1 VLQKVVL
8 RILISALTLLSP
20 AVAQTLSIGNAAIP
34 ELAGLTNVAPG
45 SLVVVGANG
54 PIQLPRPSEFS
65 PIHLDMQPRDGAQVF
80 PMTVLSAGSTIL
92 ALVPA
97 DVPIGWTTV
106 TLTVNQSTLTGT
118 VYVARSSFAL
128 FSHGMFG
135 SGPAIAQNVPESG
148 PPVLNQLTS
157 PALPG
162 QYVTLWGTGL
172 GDFTTSDVSIEVY
185 GAMVQ
190 PSFAGRAPGQPGLD
204 QINFRLPASVPGGC
218 YVAVTVHIGDNDRSN
233 QVTLATSTSPAAGC
247 THPLGL
253 SPSQLK
259 TLDQGGTVVT
269 GSLTT
274 DTWAYASVAGNQFTR
289 YEYLSLS
296 FLNANSQ
303 DVFTGAL
310 TPPPTTS
317 SCSLA
322 SVSTSV
328 SFGVPGSWPVLVPA
342 FPDAGSSVTL
352 SGPIPARL
360 TIDKSN
366 ESYSQRFE
374 SQPAPSLAALAPP
387 FFPGGS
393 YTLTAPGG
401 SDISAFEQ
409 PFTLPPPLAWTN
421 RDQIGTIDRNADL
434 VLAWDIQGYEPTDTV
449 YVNLSSSGTSAVVH
463 CSAPAQAGKLI
474 VSRDLL
480 QKIPAVTSTLSMSVT
495 PDSSRPRFISVP
507 LKAGGTA
514 PVPVSRYSSE
524 AMPVALR

>member
-1 VLQKVVL
+1 VPSGLPLHPAKCYKKVVL
-8 RILISALTLLSP
+8 RFLISALALLSP

-65 PIHLDMQPRDGAQVF
+65 PIHLDMQPRDSAQVF
-80 PMTVLSAGSTIL
+80 PMTILSAGSGTIL
-92 ALVPA
+92 ALVPS

-106 TLTVNQSTLTGT
+106 TLTANQSTLTGT

-157 PALPG
+157 PSLPG

-204 QINFRLPASVPGGC
+204 QINFRLPANVPGGC
-218 YVAVTVHIGDNDRSN
+218 YVAVTVHIGDNNRSN
-233 QVTLATSTSPAAGC
+233 QVTLATSASPAGAC
-247 THPLGL
+247 IHPLGL

-259 TLDQGGTVVT
+259 TLDEGGTVVT
-269 GSLTT
+269 GALTT
-274 DTWAYASVAGNQFTR
+274 YTSADPDSASNTFAR
-289 YEYLSLS
+289 REYFSLS
-296 FLNANSQ
+296 FLNAHAQ

-310 TPPPTTS
+310 TPPLTSS
-317 SCSLA
+317 SCSLGSYGLA
-322 SVSTSV
+322 IARLVS
-328 SFGVPGSWPVLVPA
+328 GPYLPVFA
-342 FPDAGSSVTL
+342 DAGASVTL
-352 SGPIPARL
+352 SGPIPGKL
-360 TIDKSN
+360 TIAKSGN
-366 ESYSQRFE
+366 SYSKTFDPPP
-374 SQPAPSLAALAPP
+374 SAPSMAALAPP

-401 SDISAFEQ
+401 SDIPAFEQ
-409 PFTLPPPLAWTN
+409 PFTLPPPLTWTN
-421 RDQIGTIDRNADL
+421 RDQIGAIDRNADL
-434 VLAWDIQGYEPTDTV
+434 VLA
-449 YVNLSSSGTSAVVH
+449 
-463 CSAPAQAGKLI
+463 
-474 VSRDLL
+474 
-480 QKIPAVTSTLSMSVT
+480 
-495 PDSSRPRFISVP
+495 
-507 LKAGGTA
+507 
-514 PVPVSRYSSE
+514 
-524 AMPVALR
+524 

>member
-1 VLQKVVL
+1 VLQQL
-8 RILISALTLLSP
+8 LTRFLLAALALLSP

-45 SLVVVGANG
+45 SLAVVDPYRQIQFPV
-54 PIQLPRPSEFS
+54 PIDLSS
-65 PIHLDMQPRDGAQVF
+65 IHLDMQPRDGAQVF

-106 TLTVNQSTLTGT
+106 TLTVNQSSLTGT

-128 FSHGMFG
+128 FNQGTFG

-172 GDFTTSDVSIEVY
+172 GDFTTSDVSIQVY

-204 QINFRLPASVPGGC
+204 QINFRLPANVPAGC
-218 YVAVTVHIGDNDRSN
+218 YIPVAVTVGGSDVSN
-233 QVTLATSTSPAAGC
+233 QVTLATSSSPTSAC
-247 THPLGL
+247 IHPLGL
-253 SPSQLK
+253 TPSQLK

-274 DTWAYASVAGNQFTR
+274 DTWAYALVAGDQFTR
-289 YEYLSLS
+289 YETFSLS

-310 TPPPTTS
+310 TPQPTTS

-322 SVSTSV
+322 SVSTNV
-328 SFGVPGSWPVLVPA
+328 SFGVPGSWPVLVPT
-342 FPDAGSSVTL
+342 FPDAGSSITV
-352 SGPIPARL
+352 SGPIPAKL
-360 TIDKSN
+360 TIAKSN
-366 ESYSQRFE
+366 NSYSLRFE

-393 YTLTAPGG
+393 YTLAAPGG
-401 SDISAFEQ
+401 TDILAFELA
-409 PFTLPPPLAWTN
+409 FTLPPPLTWTN
-421 RDQIGTIDRNADL
+421 RDQLGTIDRNADL
-434 VLAWDIQGYEPTDTV
+434 VLAWDNQGYAPTDTV
-449 YVNLSSSGTSAVVH
+449 SVILASSPSAPVVV
-463 CSAPAQAGKLI
+463 CTAPAQAGKLVI
-474 VSRDLL
+474 TRDLL
-480 QKIPAVTSTLSMSVT
+480 QKITSATATLSMSVT